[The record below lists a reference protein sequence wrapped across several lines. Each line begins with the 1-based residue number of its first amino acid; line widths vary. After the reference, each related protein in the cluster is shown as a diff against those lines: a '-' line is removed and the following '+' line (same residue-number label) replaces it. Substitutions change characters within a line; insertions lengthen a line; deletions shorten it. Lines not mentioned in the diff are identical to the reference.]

1 MGQPR
6 KNEEQFYLYPM
17 QRVVA
22 VFSDEKQAY
31 AACRQLEAEGFNLSS
46 VHLLSG
52 PEGAR
57 LLDAHGARR
66 GVVARITRFLQQG
79 AYEGKALEVHAAA
92 LRRGECVLYVP
103 TRNKERIHRAVDVL
117 RENNGRWI
125 LHFRRWAIE
134 QFPNGAP

>member
-6 KNEEQFYLYPM
+6 KNEERFYLYPM

-46 VHLLSG
+46 VDLLFG
-52 PEGAR
+52 PGGAR

-66 GVVARITRFLQQG
+66 GVVARAGQQRRRPDAIRVRDLQTG
-79 AYEGKALEVHAAA
+79 ATTPDQRRLTGSLRLRRPRGLVKAAA
-92 LRRGECVLYVP
+92 
-103 TRNKERIHRAVDVL
+103 RIR
-117 RENNGRWI
+117 
-125 LHFRRWAIE
+125 
-134 QFPNGAP
+134 